1 MRRHKAGPR
10 LRPHGD
16 PQKKG
21 RLMGLRPACRE
32 TLEFGPWHGPLHRL
46 LRSGKGSAALGSGIG
61 GALQGRHEMPARDV
75 ENIREKALCPARC
88 NANGAADLA
97 CHGDQRRLAGY
108 AVRAKTI
115 FS

>member
-1 MRRHKAGPR
+1 
-10 LRPHGD
+10 
-16 PQKKG
+16 
-21 RLMGLRPACRE
+21 MGLRPACRE
-32 TLEFGPWHGPLHRL
+32 TLGLGPQRGRCAEYCDPEKGLRL
-46 LRSGKGSAALGSGIG
+46 GHGSGV
-61 GALQGRHEMPARDV
+61 ARQGRHEMPARDV
-75 ENIREKALCPARC
+75 ENIREKALCLARC

>member
-1 MRRHKAGPR
+1 
-10 LRPHGD
+10 
-16 PQKKG
+16 
-21 RLMGLRPACRE
+21 MGAASPAR
-32 TLEFGPWHGPLHRL
+32 
-46 LRSGKGSAALGSGIG
+46 G
-61 GALQGRHEMPARDV
+61 GMEMPARDV

>member
-1 MRRHKAGPR
+1 MGIHKKRAG
-10 LRPHGD
+10 LWACA
-16 PQKKG
+16 
-21 RLMGLRPACRE
+21 RPA
-32 TLEFGPWHGPLHRL
+32 GKPWGLGH
-46 LRSGKGSAALGSGIG
+46 SAAAAPNIAIRKRACRLGHGSGV
-61 GALQGRHEMPARDV
+61 ARQGRHEMPARDV

-97 CHGDQRRLAGY
+97 YHGDQRRLAGY

>member
-1 MRRHKAGPR
+1 MGIHKKRAG
-10 LRPHGD
+10 LWACA
-16 PQKKG
+16 
-21 RLMGLRPACRE
+21 RPA
-32 TLEFGPWHGPLHRL
+32 GKPWGLGH
-46 LRSGKGSAALGSGIG
+46 SAAAAPNIAIRKRACRLGHGSG

-108 AVRAKTI
+108 AVRAKAI